1 MKPIKVLEL
10 SEVDRL
16 KLEKGYHNG
25 PTHSFRIRCKSI
37 LLKSEGKSVPQI
49 AEMLKV
55 TVPTV
60 YTWVKRYEENGI
72 KGLETRPGQGRKPI
86 MDCSDEEAVR
96 KAIVDYLDRFSS
108 NITKKTVIVLD
119 HASVHRNRKVK
130 ELRNIWEKRG
140 LYLFYLPPYSPELN
154 PAEILWRILKCKW
167 IRPIDYE
174 TTDSLFY
181 STNRALASVG
191 TNLFVNYSYL

>member
-10 SEVDRL
+10 SEVDCL

-37 LLKSEGKSVPQI
+37 LLKSEGKSAPKI
-49 AEMLKV
+49 AEMLEV

-96 KAIVDYLDRFSS
+96 KAIEEDRQSVS
-108 NITKKTVIVLD
+108 KAREAWQNATGKEASDITFKRFLETLVQDI
-119 HASVHRNRKVK
+119 SV
-130 ELRNIWEKRG
+130 
-140 LYLFYLPPYSPELN
+140 
-154 PAEILWRILKCKW
+154 
-167 IRPIDYE
+167 
-174 TTDSLFY
+174 
-181 STNRALASVG
+181 
-191 TNLFVNYSYL
+191 

>member
-1 MKPIKVLEL
+1 MVHFPFYRKNRIMKPIKVLEL

-37 LLKSEGKSVPQI
+37 LLKSEGKSAPQI
-49 AEMLKV
+49 AEMLEV

-60 YTWVKRYEENGI
+60 YAWVKRYEENGI

-96 KAIVDYLDRFSS
+96 KAIEEDRQSVS
-108 NITKKTVIVLD
+108 KAREAWQNATGKEASDITFKRFLETLVQDI
-119 HASVHRNRKVK
+119 SV
-130 ELRNIWEKRG
+130 
-140 LYLFYLPPYSPELN
+140 
-154 PAEILWRILKCKW
+154 
-167 IRPIDYE
+167 
-174 TTDSLFY
+174 
-181 STNRALASVG
+181 
-191 TNLFVNYSYL
+191 